1 MNLSTAIVAE
11 IKADTVLSAK
21 IAKQVSGH
29 RIYPLVAP
37 EGALPSDTIVYTEI
51 DKTLTVPRV
60 RTSRVQ
66 FSCFSTNYGDAK
78 AMADDINRIFNDRY
92 SYQLGGTF
100 GIVYSYFVTQTELKE
115 TDTDIFYCVV
125 EILFKY

>member
-1 MNLSTAIVAE
+1 MSLSTAIVAE
-11 IKADTVLSAK
+11 IKADEVLSAK
-21 IAKQVSGH
+21 IAKEAGGH
-29 RIYPLVAP
+29 RLYPLVAP
-37 EGALPSDTIVYTEI
+37 EGALPDDTIVYTEI
-51 DKTLTVPRV
+51 DQTLNVPRV

-66 FSCFSTNYGDAK
+66 FSCFSESYGDAK
-78 AMADDINRIFNDRY
+78 AMAEDINRIFNDRY

-115 TDTDIFYCVV
+115 TDTDIFYSVV